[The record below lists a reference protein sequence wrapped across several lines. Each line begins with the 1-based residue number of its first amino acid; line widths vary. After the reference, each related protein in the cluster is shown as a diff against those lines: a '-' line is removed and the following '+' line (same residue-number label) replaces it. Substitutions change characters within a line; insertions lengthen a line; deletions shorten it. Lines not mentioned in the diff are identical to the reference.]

1 MWAWRGGGG
10 REWSEVRGVR
20 PVRELKGAERG
31 DRGRGR
37 VGEGRRRRRRERR
50 TRIAPGCAAAEEAWM
65 RVRGGVEVPG
75 WACVVDGVRGLLLRV
90 LCWTSR
96 IYSCN

>member
-1 MWAWRGGGG
+1 MTAGRGGGA

-37 VGEGRRRRRRERR
+37 VGEGRKKRKRRERR
-50 TRIAPGCAAAEEAWM
+50 RGERRCIAPGAL
-65 RVRGGVEVPG
+65 RRTGG
-75 WACVVDGVRGLLLRV
+75 
-90 LCWTSR
+90 
-96 IYSCN
+96 